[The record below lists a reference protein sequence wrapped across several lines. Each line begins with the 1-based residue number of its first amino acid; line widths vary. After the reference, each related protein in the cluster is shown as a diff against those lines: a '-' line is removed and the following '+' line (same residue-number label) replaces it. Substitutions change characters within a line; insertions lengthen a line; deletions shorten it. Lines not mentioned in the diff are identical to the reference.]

1 MVEDTIE
8 AVDRSDNAAQ
18 QGLAPSTRG
27 EAAAAGARRSM
38 VEETIEAACSEA
50 TKIDDPLAC
59 ALESGQKH
67 PLYKVAR
74 ANLRI
79 PLSKMW
85 S

>member
-1 MVEDTIE
+1 
-8 AVDRSDNAAQ
+8 
-18 QGLAPSTRG
+18 
-27 EAAAAGARRSM
+27 M
-38 VEETIEAACSEA
+38 VEETIEAVWSEA

>member
-1 MVEDTIE
+1 M
-8 AVDRSDNAAQ
+8 RPLQ
-18 QGLAPSTRG
+18 QVHATLL
-27 EAAAAGARRSM
+27 
-38 VEETIEAACSEA
+38 VEETIEAVWSEA
-50 TKIDDPLAC
+50 TKIDDNLPL

>member
-1 MVEDTIE
+1 ML
-8 AVDRSDNAAQ
+8 RSAQ
-18 QGLAPSTRG
+18 
-27 EAAAAGARRSM
+27 
-38 VEETIEAACSEA
+38 
-50 TKIDDPLAC
+50 IDDNLPL